1 MKVGFIGLGRM
12 GMPMSRR
19 LLKAGFDLTVH
30 NRSRGKVEEMV
41 SLGAQQASSP
51 AEVTAASDIVLT
63 CLPDVPTVESVFLG
77 DGGVV
82 PSSRPGQILVDHS
95 TVAPSTSLKIAEAAE
110 SRGATFLDAPISG
123 GVERAADGTLTIMVG
138 GSQTALESAYPV
150 FEAFGAN
157 IRHVGATGSGSV
169 VKLINQ
175 LLVGIHSQAAAE
187 AMLIGVKAGAD
198 PETIME
204 ILGTSWGTSFMLS
217 RNGPSMVE
225 RDFENARAPL
235 RLIAKDMGLIHEYAR
250 GIGVPTPA
258 GDRALEMVQEA
269 INKGMGELDVSCMVL
284 PLEEKAGVRVSE
296 IRKDDV

>member
-12 GMPMSRR
+12 GMPMSQR

-41 SLGAQQASSP
+41 RLGAQQASSP
-51 AEVTAASDIVLT
+51 AEVTSVSDIVLT

-77 DGGVV
+77 DGGLI

-95 TVAPSTSLKIAEAAE
+95 TVAPSTSLKIAKVAKAKGAA
-110 SRGATFLDAPISG
+110 FLDAPISG
-123 GVERAADGTLTIMVG
+123 GVERASDGTLTIMVG
-138 GSQTALESAYPV
+138 GDQIVFENARPV
-150 FEAFGAN
+150 FEAFGTT
-157 IRHVGATGSGSV
+157 IRYVGATGSGSV

-198 PETIME
+198 PQTIME
-204 ILGTSWGTSFMLS
+204 ILDTSWGTSFMLS
-217 RNGPSMVE
+217 RNGPVMIE

-235 RLIAKDMGLIHEYAR
+235 RLIAKDMGLIHEYAKE
-250 GIGVPTPA
+250 IGVPVPA
-258 GDRALEMVQEA
+258 GDRTLEVVLEA
-269 INKGMGELDVSCMVL
+269 INKGMGELDVSCLVL
-284 PLEEKAGVRVSE
+284 PLEERAGTQVSKLRE
-296 IRKDDV
+296 GDT